1 MKCVGH
7 SRPRHRAQE
16 RPACLYSLSR
26 QRSQGPPAAIVQ
38 TGAPAGRRS
47 TMACVE
53 NHSRC
58 SEPRVQAQFHH
69 CGALENRGAK
79 HDTTCPSIKANQ
91 GSQGEP
97 SWLTRRSV
105 TPQQLSLPPRAAYRM
120 HVSAHCTSAILAS
133 MHLHKHQASLKFLP
147 QGLCPRYGPPSHA
160 LPWGCMLC
168 LCLSGL
174 TNLSSFTPVPA
185 CLTPLFSL
193 PLSSDL
199 QHFLGL

>member
-1 MKCVGH
+1 MGH

-38 TGAPAGRRS
+38 TGSPAGRRS
-47 TMACVE
+47 TMAGVE
-53 NHSRC
+53 NHNRC

-79 HDTTCPSIKANQ
+79 HDTTRPSIKANQ

-97 SWLTRRSV
+97 SHHSTSPSPVEPHTACQPYWPPCTCTNTR
-105 TPQQLSLPPRAAYRM
+105 
-120 HVSAHCTSAILAS
+120 
-133 MHLHKHQASLKFLP
+133 QASEFLP
-147 QGLCPRYGPPSHA
+147 QGLCSRYGPPPHA
-160 LPWGCMLC
+160 LPWGCTRC
-168 LCLSGL
+168 LCLSEL

-185 CLTPLFSL
+185 RLTPLFFL